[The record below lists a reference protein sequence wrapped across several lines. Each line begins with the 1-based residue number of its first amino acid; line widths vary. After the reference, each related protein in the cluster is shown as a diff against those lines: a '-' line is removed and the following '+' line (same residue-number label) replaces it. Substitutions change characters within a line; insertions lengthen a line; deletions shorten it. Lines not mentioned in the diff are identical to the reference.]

1 MFKLAGLI
9 GIYSYLIFFLGLAHL
24 LSKTNV
30 ILITLIY
37 IVFTILYFVRINP
50 FNNTSF
56 NIKNLSNLSKFI
68 LFLLSTQV
76 FINFIGV
83 MGPEISFDALWYHL
97 TLPKIYLENQ
107 NIFHIPGILLYYS
120 DMPKLLEMIYIGALS
135 FGNEILAKLIH
146 FTFGILALIVIYKLS
161 RKFISVDLS
170 LIAALIFYSNLVVG
184 WLSISS
190 YVDLARTFFE
200 ILAIFAFILFIEKKE
215 RKYLLVSSL
224 VLGLAVTTKL
234 IALGSIGIFI
244 ILFIYKFI
252 NDKENLKLLFSNISI
267 FTLICIII
275 PLPWFIF
282 SYLNTGNLFYPYFSI
297 PVDAGN
303 FINIPNL
310 FLFPKAFLNVFIYTN
325 DPISPL
331 YLIFLPLI
339 IIFYKNMNIKIKYL
353 FIYSVISFFVW
364 YFTQYFRGTRFLLP
378 YLPIFSILCAYAISK
393 IKQVNFKNYLIVLV
407 IFVSFISIGY
417 RGLANAKYIPVIL
430 NNKSQSDFLKENL
443 NFNYGDFYDIDKY
456 FKNNIKLSDKVLLYG
471 FHNLYYVDF
480 PFIDYTWV
488 KKGDK
493 FNYIATQNSN
503 LPKKFSNWKLIYY
516 NKTTNVK
523 LYTLDRKLWEY

>member
-30 ILITLIY
+30 VLITLIY
-37 IVFTILYFVRINP
+37 IIFAIVHFIKINV
-50 FNNTSF
+50 FNNISF
-56 NIKNLSNLSKFI
+56 NVKNLSNLSKFI
-68 LFLLSTQV
+68 LLLLSTQV

-135 FGNEILAKLIH
+135 FGNEILAKFIH
-146 FTFGILALIVIYKLS
+146 FTFGILSLIAIYKLS

-170 LIAALIFYSNLVVG
+170 LIATLIFYSNLVVG

-190 YVDLARTFFE
+190 YIDLARTFFE

-215 RKYLLVSSL
+215 KKYLLVSSL

-234 IALGSIGIFI
+234 IALSSIGIFI
-244 ILFIYKFI
+244 VLFIYKFI
-252 NDKENLKLLFSNISI
+252 NDKESLKSLFSNISI
-267 FTLICIII
+267 FTLVCLIL

-282 SYLNTGNLFYPYFSI
+282 SYLNTGNPFYPYFSI
-297 PVDAGN
+297 PVDSGN
-303 FINIPNL
+303 FINLPSL
-310 FLFPKAFLNVFIYTN
+310 FSFPKDFLSIFIYTN

-353 FIYSVISFFVW
+353 FIYSLISFFVW

-378 YLPIFSILCAYAISK
+378 YLPIFSVLCAYAISK
-393 IKQVNFKNYLIVLV
+393 IREVNFKNYLIVLV
-407 IFVSFISIGY
+407 IFVSFTSIGY
-417 RGLANAKYIPVIL
+417 RGVANAKYIPVIFK
-430 NNKSQSDFLKENL
+430 NESKSEFLEKHL
-443 NFNYGDFYDIDKY
+443 NFNYGDFYDTDKY
-456 FKNNIKLSDKVLLYG
+456 FKNNIKQTDNVLLYG

-480 PFIDYTWV
+480 PFIDYTWI